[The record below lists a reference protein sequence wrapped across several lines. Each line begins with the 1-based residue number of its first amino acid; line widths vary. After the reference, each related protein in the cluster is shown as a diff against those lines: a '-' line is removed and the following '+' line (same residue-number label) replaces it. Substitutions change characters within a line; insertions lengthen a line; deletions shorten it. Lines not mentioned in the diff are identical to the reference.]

1 METHPSPAAHSLPAP
16 QPPELEGGASH
27 PITQRLT
34 PLLASPPAQEAW
46 LCESAGG
53 QVALGSLFATR
64 LGWCR
69 ESGNFQARG
78 RGKDMHFL
86 ALGTRTLLLQKTRLK
101 DPAGV
106 CRTHETMTNLKKTK
120 S

>member
-1 METHPSPAAHSLPAP
+1 M
-16 QPPELEGGASH
+16 
-27 PITQRLT
+27 
-34 PLLASPPAQEAW
+34 
-46 LCESAGG
+46 
-53 QVALGSLFATR
+53 ALGSLFATR